1 MDETTSLAR
10 ANEARELVVA
20 EPDEEVQQFTSA
32 QIADHADRDDI
43 DLIVSKEYVPAKEAT
58 AAISIRHRVGV
69 RDDYINVITEE
80 LRVSGATTT
89 AEAPLLH
96 TDQKESM
103 DVAVEIAVTEAT
115 IVELSE
121 TNVILPTKQEADREE
136 LEMVDVTRF
145 SPEITAPVDRVDVQF
160 SDERE
165 AYGRSTSSA
174 FHLTRL

>member
-32 QIADHADRDDI
+32 QIPDQADRDDI
-43 DLIVSKEYVPAKEAT
+43 DLIVSKEYVPAKEAP
-58 AAISIRHRVGV
+58 AATSIRHRVGV
-69 RDDYINVITEE
+69 RDDYINVVTEE
-80 LRVSGATTT
+80 LRVSGASTT

-136 LEMVDVTRF
+136 LEMVEVTRF

-160 SDERE
+160 SDERD

>member
-20 EPDEEVQQFTSA
+20 EPDEEVQQFTST
-32 QIADHADRDDI
+32 QIADRDRT
-43 DLIVSKEYVPAKEAT
+43 DLTVSKQYVPAKEAP

-69 RDDYINVITEE
+69 RDDYINVVTEE
-80 LRVSGATTT
+80 LRVSGASTT

-115 IVELSE
+115 IVELIE
-121 TNVILPTKQEADREE
+121 ANVTLPTKQEADREE
-136 LEMVDVTRF
+136 LEIVEVTRF
-145 SPEITAPVDRVDVQF
+145 SPEITAPVDHVDVQL
-160 SDERE
+160 SDEPD
-165 AYGRSTSSA
+165 ANGRSTSSA
-174 FHLTRL
+174 FRLTRL